1 LEGYNSSI
9 LRYGQTENEN
19 SFTIYEGRGAC
30 QCGIAVRAMDD
41 ILDSRT
47 VADQVEVSY
56 VQLHNDVVYD
66 LLAPAATSRKWSI
79 LRKLEKP
86 RAHKFEGETAN
97 FKHVKVAN
105 ISAFLQLLKSVQA
118 SQNAVASYAH
128 ASVSSTCAILTITL
142 KRRCKLDSVLESTAK
157 DPAQS
162 GSRQTLVQ
170 EQQRDSMLCI
180 VDLARAEQTSTGTSN
195 IKSLAEFH
203 ALEKCLKAKA
213 DNLCPPGGISDFVL
227 TRLLAPSFDNSS
239 YISLMISIGTS
250 VFDEPETLQALQ
262 LGQHGMQVVSKRSQ
276 SLRPIREEGEILESN
291 VNESVHHPME
301 PQGDLAGEVSGSST
315 FQHGQNIGE
324 VDDMSKFLVELENNT
339 GDESE
344 KLKREMEGLR
354 IKLEKSKKKHKS
366 CKVQLK
372 ELQKQLQ
379 EAHEEATWYMNCLEV
394 EKQGNKE
401 IISQASQQMLEET
414 VDISKENL
422 VETKFKGV
430 EEHVACL
437 TLSRAIEKEEY
448 KKSLEQVRKD
458 LAEEMS
464 KRKQVEELISDYAT
478 VLRQINGR
486 QALVGSSSAKQI
498 EELELENLKL
508 QRMLTEKTQGIHVKE
523 ELQNIQPQGGM
534 HHTSRSSEEID
545 PDNSQVTNSELDSEY
560 IN

>member
-1 LEGYNSSI
+1 
-9 LRYGQTENEN
+9 
-19 SFTIYEGRGAC
+19 
-30 QCGIAVRAMDD
+30 
-41 ILDSRT
+41 
-47 VADQVEVSY
+47 
-56 VQLHNDVVYD
+56 
-66 LLAPAATSRKWSI
+66 
-79 LRKLEKP
+79 
-86 RAHKFEGETAN
+86 
-97 FKHVKVAN
+97 
-105 ISAFLQLLKSVQA
+105 
-118 SQNAVASYAH
+118 
-128 ASVSSTCAILTITL
+128 
-142 KRRCKLDSVLESTAK
+142 
-157 DPAQS
+157 
-162 GSRQTLVQ
+162 
-170 EQQRDSMLCI
+170 
-180 VDLARAEQTSTGTSN
+180 
-195 IKSLAEFH
+195 
-203 ALEKCLKAKA
+203 
-213 DNLCPPGGISDFVL
+213 
-227 TRLLAPSFDNSS
+227 
-239 YISLMISIGTS
+239 MISIGTS
-250 VFDEPETLQALQ
+250 VFEEPETLQALQ

-301 PQGDLAGEVSGSST
+301 PGEVSGSST

-324 VDDMSKFLVELENNT
+324 VDDMCKFLVEPENNT

-379 EAHEEATWYMNCLEV
+379 EAQEEAAWYINSLEV

-401 IISQASQQMLEET
+401 TILQASQQMLEET

-422 VETKFKGV
+422 VEPKLKGV

-458 LAEEMS
+458 LAEEIS

-486 QALVGSSSAKQI
+486 QALIGSSSAKQI

-508 QRMLTEKTQGIHVKE
+508 QRMLTEKTQGIHIKE

-545 PDNSQVTNSELDSEY
+545 PDNSQVTNSDLDSEY

>member
-1 LEGYNSSI
+1 MA
-9 LRYGQTENEN
+9 RQ
-19 SFTIYEGRGAC
+19 
-30 QCGIAVRAMDD
+30 MDD

-47 VADQVEVSY
+47 AADQVEVSY

-66 LLAPAATSRKWSI
+66 LLAPAATSRKWSL

-86 RAHKFEGETAN
+86 RACKFEGEMAN
-97 FKHVKVAN
+97 FKHVNVAN

-128 ASVSSTCAILTITL
+128 ASVSSICAILTITL

-162 GSRQTLVQ
+162 GSKQTLVQ

-250 VFDEPETLQALQ
+250 VFEEPETLQALQ
-262 LGQHGMQVVSKRSQ
+262 LGQHGMQVVSKRSL

-291 VNESVHHPME
+291 VKEGVHHPME

-315 FQHGQNIGE
+315 FQHGQN
-324 VDDMSKFLVELENNT
+324 VDDMCKFLVELENNT
-339 GDESE
+339 ADESE

-354 IKLEKSKKKHKS
+354 IKLEKSKKKLKS

-379 EAHEEATWYMNCLEV
+379 EAREEAAWYMNSLEV

-401 IISQASQQMLEET
+401 TILQASQQMLEET

-422 VETKFKGV
+422 VETKLKGV

-458 LAEEMS
+458 LAQEIS
-464 KRKQVEELISDYAT
+464 KRKQAEELISDYAT

-486 QALVGSSSAKQI
+486 QALIGSSSAKQI

-508 QRMLTEKTQGIHVKE
+508 QRMLTEKTQGIHIKE
-523 ELQNIQPQGGM
+523 ELQNIQLQAGM

-545 PDNSQVTNSELDSEY
+545 PDNSQVTNSDLDSEY

>member
-1 LEGYNSSI
+1 
-9 LRYGQTENEN
+9 
-19 SFTIYEGRGAC
+19 
-30 QCGIAVRAMDD
+30 MDD

-47 VADQVEVSY
+47 AADQVEVSY

-86 RAHKFEGETAN
+86 RARKFEGEMAN
-97 FKHVKVAN
+97 FKHVNVAN

-162 GSRQTLVQ
+162 GSSQTLVQ
-170 EQQRDSMLCI
+170 EQQRGSMLCI
-180 VDLARAEQTSTGTSN
+180 VDLARAEQTSAGTSN

-250 VFDEPETLQALQ
+250 VFEEPETLQALQ

-301 PQGDLAGEVSGSST
+301 PQGDLAGEVSRSST

-324 VDDMSKFLVELENNT
+324 DDMCKFLVELENKT
-339 GDESE
+339 ADESE

-379 EAHEEATWYMNCLEV
+379 EAQEEAAWYMNSLEV
-394 EKQGNKE
+394 EKQGNTE
-401 IISQASQQMLEET
+401 TILQASRQMLEQT

-422 VETKFKGV
+422 VEPKLKGV

-437 TLSRAIEKEEY
+437 TLCRAIEKEEY

-458 LAEEMS
+458 LAEEIN

-508 QRMLTEKTQGIHVKE
+508 QRMLTEKTQRIHIKE

-545 PDNSQVTNSELDSEY
+545 PDNSQVTNSDLDSEY